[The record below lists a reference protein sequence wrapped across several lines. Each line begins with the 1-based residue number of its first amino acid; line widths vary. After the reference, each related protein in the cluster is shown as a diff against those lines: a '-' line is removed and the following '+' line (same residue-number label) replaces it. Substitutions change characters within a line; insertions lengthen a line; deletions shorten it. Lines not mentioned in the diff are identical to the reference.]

1 MPWEPPVTER
11 ESRRARIG
19 QWVTFALAALLVA
32 LLAYLAYVG
41 FIGSDQLTAAPAPS
55 TACGTPADLGLSYE
69 AIGYAQ
75 ETDAELAAFP
85 DHEACPEQG
94 AAAGDTLRTTDGV
107 RLAGWYV
114 PATNGIGPTGPTVVL
129 VHGWGSNKSELLDQ
143 VGLLAPTYNVVDFDL
158 RGHGQS
164 SHDRP
169 TTQGLNEQRDLETV
183 LDWLAAHKGPTRIA
197 LLGISMGGATATGVA
212 GTDERVSALIL
223 DSTHATLQSAVQ
235 ARLDRA
241 GYPLSLPGSWGIL
254 MGGLL
259 RTGLDMTSADPD
271 RAITRLGDRPVLIL
285 VGGADESIGDDPG
298 GRLQAAAEK
307 ADVPVTV
314 ETCPAAGHAELLET
328 CPDDYA
334 AWVLGFLDSEL
345 GG

>member
-1 MPWEPPVTER
+1 
-11 ESRRARIG
+11 
-19 QWVTFALAALLVA
+19 
-32 LLAYLAYVG
+32 
-41 FIGSDQLTAAPAPS
+41 
-55 TACGTPADLGLSYE
+55 
-69 AIGYAQ
+69 
-75 ETDAELAAFP
+75 
-85 DHEACPEQG
+85 
-94 AAAGDTLRTTDGV
+94 V

-143 VGLLAPTYNVVDFDL
+143 VGLLAPAYNVVDFDL
-158 RGHGQS
+158 RGHGHS
-164 SHDRP
+164 SPDRP

>member
-1 MPWEPPVTER
+1 
-11 ESRRARIG
+11 
-19 QWVTFALAALLVA
+19 
-32 LLAYLAYVG
+32 
-41 FIGSDQLTAAPAPS
+41 
-55 TACGTPADLGLSYE
+55 GLPYE

-75 ETDAELAAFP
+75 EADATLAAYP
-85 DHEACPEQG
+85 DHDACPEQG
-94 AAAGDTLRTTDGV
+94 IPAGDELRTTDGV

-114 PATNGIGPTGPTVVL
+114 PATSGIGPTGPTVVL

-143 VGLLAPTYNVVDFDL
+143 VNLLAPAYNVVDFDL

-164 SHDRP
+164 SHERP
-169 TTQGLNEQRDLETV
+169 TTQGVNEQRDLETV
-183 LDWLAAHKGPTRIA
+183 LDWLVAHKGPTRIA

-212 GTDERVSALIL
+212 GTDERVNALIL

-271 RAITRLGDRPVLIL
+271 RAITRLGDRPVLVL
-285 VGGADESIGDDPG
+285 VGGADASIGDDPG

-307 ADVPVTV
+307 AAVPVTLQ
-314 ETCPAAGHAELLET
+314 TCPGAGHAELLRT

-334 AWVLGFLDSEL
+334 AWVLGFLDSAL